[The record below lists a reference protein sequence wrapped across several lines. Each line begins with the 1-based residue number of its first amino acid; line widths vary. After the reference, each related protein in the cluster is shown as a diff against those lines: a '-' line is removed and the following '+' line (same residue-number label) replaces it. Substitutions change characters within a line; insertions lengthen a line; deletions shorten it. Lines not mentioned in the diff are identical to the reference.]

1 MPNKGNRKPDRPSAE
16 DSKEELAN
24 FMTPN
29 RPTHPTPR
37 RDTRLPSRLRGRPS
51 IVQASGR
58 PLQGVTQPQ
67 KTKIPKMKG
76 EAQHKSQTSSSGLI
90 LPSEAAVPQKA
101 QSILQE
107 TRGQQKATRRK
118 NQIIRS
124 ERQKREENQK
134 SKIRLPAELQLR
146 KPLGPG
152 ML

>member
-1 MPNKGNRKPDRPSAE
+1 MPDKGSRKTDRPSAE

-58 PLQGVTQPQ
+58 PTQGVPQPQ

-76 EAQHKSQTSSSGLI
+76 DAQHKSQISSSGLI
-90 LPSEAAVPQKA
+90 LPSEAARPQKA

-107 TRGQQKATRRK
+107 TRVQQNATRRK

-124 ERQKREENQK
+124 ERQKRDENRRAK
-134 SKIRLPAELQLR
+134 SDCRQSYSWESP
-146 KPLGPG
+146 
-152 ML
+152 